1 MRVLVATTNIAAHA
15 AGPLPLVR
23 RLVQRGHEVR
33 WYAGA
38 AYEDAIT
45 SVGATRIPVEHAR
58 DISGDNP
65 FEAFPELR
73 GLNGV
78 RQIREAFARMFIG
91 LAPGQV
97 QDLQEALVD
106 YPADVV
112 ISDPLL
118 FAAGFVAELGGPP
131 WATISDSMLAMPS
144 RDTAPF
150 GPGIPPLS
158 GPLGR
163 LRNRLLYT
171 VARRVLF
178 RRLDEVHNRVRAD
191 VGLAPAAWHVMDR
204 IGSPQ
209 LYIHPGVPS
218 FEYPRSD
225 LPPQVRFVGP
235 FIPET
240 GPWTP
245 PSWWSDLDGRQVVH
259 VTQGTISNEPAELLL
274 PTLQGLAN
282 EDVIVVA
289 TTGGPT
295 AAEVADRLGGSLPS
309 NARVAP
315 FVPYAELLRRAS
327 AFITNGG
334 YTGVNL
340 ALAHGVP
347 IVQAGVTEEKKEIA
361 ARIRWAGVGLALG
374 TSTPSPKQVRKAL
387 RRVLD
392 EPRFAAAA
400 GRVRDDMASHDGP
413 NEAADLLEEL
423 AARRQVSVTAGR

>member
-15 AGPLPLVR
+15 AGPFPLVQ

-38 AYEDAIT
+38 AYEGA
-45 SVGATRIPVEHAR
+45 VAAAGATRIPVRHAR
-58 DISGDNP
+58 DISGSNP

-73 GLNGV
+73 GLEGV
-78 RQIREAFARMFIG
+78 AQIREAFAHMFIG

-97 QDLQEALVD
+97 RDLQEALAE

-112 ISDPLL
+112 VSDPLL
-118 FAAGFVAELGGPP
+118 FAAAFVSELGGPA

-150 GPGIPPLS
+150 GPGISPLA

-178 RRLDEVHNRVRAD
+178 RSLDEAHNRARAE
-191 VGLAPAAWHVMDR
+191 VGLPPATWHVLER

-209 LYIHPGVPS
+209 LYLHPGVPS

-225 LPPQVRFVGP
+225 LPPQVQFVGP
-235 FIPET
+235 FIPAT
-240 GPWTP
+240 GTWTP
-245 PSWWSDLDGRQVVH
+245 PTWWGDLDGRRVVH
-259 VTQGTISNEPAELLL
+259 VTQGTINNDPADLLL
-274 PTLQGLAN
+274 PTLRGLAE
-282 EDVIVVA
+282 EDLLVVA

-295 AAEVADRLGGSLPS
+295 AAEVAGRLGRSLPP
-309 NARVAP
+309 NVRVAP
-315 FVPYAELLRRAS
+315 FVPYAELLSRAS
-327 AFITNGG
+327 AFVTNGG

-347 IVQAGVTEEKKEIA
+347 IVQAGVTEEKKEIG
-361 ARIRWAGVGLALG
+361 ARIGWTGVGLKLG
-374 TSTPSPKQVRKAL
+374 TSTPSPGQVRKAV

-392 EPRFAAAA
+392 EPRFAEAA
-400 GRVRDDMASHDGP
+400 GRLRDDMASHDGP
-413 NEAADLLEEL
+413 GEAAALLEEL
-423 AARRQVSVTAGR
+423 VAQPEGRPTAPR